1 MAINEYNSH
10 SMIEVAKKNKNEERT
25 SYLPRKKNTFIDN
38 ENIDQYM
45 T

>member
-10 SMIEVAKKNKNEERT
+10 SMIEVAKKLRT
-25 SYLPRKKNTFIDN
+25 HIIFVEKENAFIDN
-38 ENIDQYM
+38 EKIDQYM